1 MGGLYVTRLNEYR
14 DKPQEEASYE
24 MFLFRQSHSKKAGGN
39 NGDMKAQKNRHRRR
53 TIFINHLV
61 LFRFQYF
68 YSLFAFASFL

>member
-1 MGGLYVTRLNEYR
+1 MKCFYFGNLT
-14 DKPQEEASYE
+14 Q
-24 MFLFRQSHSKKAGGN
+24 KKASGN

-53 TIFINHLV
+53 TIFINRLV